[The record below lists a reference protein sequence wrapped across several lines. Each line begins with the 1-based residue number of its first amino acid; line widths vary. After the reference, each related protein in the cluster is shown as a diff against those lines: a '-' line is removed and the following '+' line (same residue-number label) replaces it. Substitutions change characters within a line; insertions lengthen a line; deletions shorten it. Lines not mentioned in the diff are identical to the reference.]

1 MYQIVCCSICN
12 DVLVVQ
18 GVLVIDYYSFALKLI
33 IIVFIACQG
42 YINIAQIINIAG
54 YINYRWDLNFK

>member
-33 IIVFIACQG
+33 IIVFIARQG